1 MSSTALKI
9 IAVVAVLLA
18 VILAAVGYNYSRSF
32 VEQAEKAEK
41 AEQQRAQE
49 KPQTLAVVALKP
61 LAAYKPID
69 KQDVALVP
77 VAVLPANPYT
87 SLDEVAGKVPLVDV
101 DAGAP
106 VTARYFADSNILA
119 RAIPEG
125 FQAISVEVNDVI
137 AVGGFVRPGDVVD
150 VLLFL
155 RGSGDVAQAQ
165 SRVLLKD
172 VRVLAYEERIIDRPE
187 GVEESKD
194 QQQRSRQRTAVLAV
208 PEADTTKLM
217 LGVNAGELR
226 LALHAQKSE
235 VETAQVETTDNGL
248 PLSAEAAAKEKAK
261 EASGKAVGITELA
274 KIKSGGRPA
283 AGSGRAVPAG
293 PTVEIVRGTSV
304 QTSSAK

>member
-61 LAAYKPID
+61 LAAYKPIA
-69 KQDVALVP
+69 KEDVALVP
-77 VAVLPANPYT
+77 VAVLPASPYT

-155 RGSGDVAQAQ
+155 RGTGDVAQAQ

-194 QQQRSRQRTAVLAV
+194 QQRSRQRTAVLAV

-235 VETAQVETTDNGL
+235 IETAEAETTEAGL

-274 KIKSGGRPA
+274 KIKSGGSA
-283 AGSGRAVPAG
+283 GGSGRAGPTG

>member
-77 VAVLPANPYT
+77 VTVLPASPYT
-87 SLDEVAGKVPLVDV
+87 SLDEVAGKVPLVDI

-119 RAIPEG
+119 RAIPDG

-155 RGSGDVAQAQ
+155 RGTGDVAQAQ

-187 GVEESKD
+187 GIEDKKD
-194 QQQRSRQRTAVLAV
+194 QQRSRQRTAVLAV

-248 PLSAEAAAKEKAK
+248 PLSAEAVAKEKAK

-283 AGSGRAVPAG
+283 AGSGRAVPTG

>member
-18 VILAAVGYNYSRSF
+18 VILAAVGYNYSRGF

-61 LAAYKPID
+61 LAAYKPIA
-69 KQDVALVP
+69 KEDVALVP
-77 VAVLPANPYT
+77 VAVLPASPYT
-87 SLDEVAGKVPLVDV
+87 SLDQVAGKVPLVDV

-155 RGSGDVAQAQ
+155 RGTGDVPQAQ

-187 GVEESKD
+187 GVEDGKD
-194 QQQRSRQRTAVLAV
+194 QQRSRQRTAVLAV

-248 PLSAEAAAKEKAK
+248 PLSAEALAKEKAK
-261 EASGKAVGITELA
+261 EARGKAVGITELA
-274 KIKSGGRPA
+274 KIKSGGH
-283 AGSGRAVPAG
+283 SGGGGRTAPTG

>member
-61 LAAYKPID
+61 LAAYKPIA
-69 KQDVALVP
+69 KEDVALVP
-77 VAVLPANPYT
+77 VAVLPASPYT

-125 FQAISVEVNDVI
+125 FQAISVEVNEVI
-137 AVGGFVRPGDVVD
+137 AVGGFERPGDVVD

-155 RGSGDVAQAQ
+155 RGTGDVAQAQ
-165 SRVLLKD
+165 YRVLLKD

-194 QQQRSRQRTAVLAV
+194 QQRSRQRTAVLAV

-235 VETAQVETTDNGL
+235 IETAEAETTEAGL

-274 KIKSGGRPA
+274 KIKSGGSA
-283 AGSGRAVPAG
+283 GGSGRAGPTG

>member
-155 RGSGDVAQAQ
+155 RGTGDVAQAQ

-194 QQQRSRQRTAVLAV
+194 QQRSRQRTAVLAV

-235 VETAQVETTDNGL
+235 VETAQAETTEAGL

-261 EASGKAVGITELA
+261 EASKAVGITELA

-283 AGSGRAVPAG
+283 GGSGRATPTG